1 MTITRIAVQS
11 SSKQSVT
18 GIKMNM
24 MGSMREEVT
33 KMIIL
38 MEIVTKEEGI
48 GHLRKESM
56 LKQTGI
62 PASAVQGMTG
72 VTLPHKKATWIRLV
86 VALGVMDNWSME
98 RMSPSKMRHFL
109 SYQNMGPGIIPLAI
123 KEVGKV
129 GELLLRVGRR
139 VTVLCCTL

>member
-1 MTITRIAVQS
+1 MLDLHMTIIRIAVQS
-11 SSKQSVT
+11 SSKQSLT

-24 MGSMREEVT
+24 MGNMREEVT

-48 GHLRKESM
+48 SHLRKESM

-72 VTLPHKKATWIRLV
+72 VALPHKKATWIRLV
-86 VALGVMDNWSME
+86 VALGVMDNRNME
-98 RMSPSKMRHFL
+98 RTSPLKMRHFL

-123 KEVGKV
+123 KEVVGKV
-129 GELLLRVGRR
+129 RELLL
-139 VTVLCCTL
+139 